1 VIAKTQ
7 TDRLFQAVYA
17 DLYRLAARYFRGQPT
32 DHTLQPTA
40 LVHEAYLRL
49 LRRAPATPG
58 QRDHFTAIA
67 ATAMRQVLV
76 SYARRRHACKRGGD
90 RQRIDLDAQA
100 IPPESL
106 DVDLLELDDALTKL
120 EGLDPRLSKVV
131 ELMFFAGLKL
141 DEASRALKV
150 SKRTAERLWCL
161 ARAWLSREL
170 CSDC

>member
-1 VIAKTQ
+1 MIAKTQ

-17 DLYRLAARYFRGQPT
+17 DLYRLAAGYFRGQPS

-49 LRRAPATPG
+49 LRREPESPG
-58 QRDHFTAIA
+58 QRDHFTAVA

-76 SYARRRHACKRGGD
+76 SYARRRRATKRGGD
-90 RQRIDLDAQA
+90 LHRVELDSQA
-100 IPPESL
+100 IPPETL

-120 EGLDPRLSKVV
+120 EGLDPRLSTIV
-131 ELMFFAGLKL
+131 EMMFFGGLKMG
-141 DEASRALKV
+141 EAARALQV
-150 SKRTAERLWCL
+150 SKRTVERHWRL

-170 CSDC
+170 CSES